1 MHEAA
6 IAQNVI
12 DAVCERLEVDRIPGR
27 VQAICLQVGR
37 LTAVVPDN
45 LRFMFQ
51 VLSAETPLAGVRLE
65 IEQVPVRLRCRA
77 CGLSFEPGDVRFVC
91 PGCSRAEVEITKG
104 RELLIEALEVE

>member
-6 IAQNVI
+6 VAQNII

-27 VQAICLQVGR
+27 VQAVCLQVGK

-51 VLSAETPLAGVRLE
+51 VLAVETPLEGVRLE
-65 IEQVPVRLRCRA
+65 IEQVPVRLSCRA
-77 CGLSFEPGDVRFVC
+77 CGLCFEPEDVCFICR
-91 PGCSRAEVEITKG
+91 GCSSADVEIARG